1 VLLETKETQG
11 VSAVVEQTE
20 NSNVKCRIIDY
31 AVELFKQ
38 SGFSKVTVEDI
49 TSGLGM
55 SKKTFYKCFESKED
69 LLFQMVKR
77 ITGEIG
83 LRLETIQQSD
93 QPFVQK
99 LHALITLVHSQF
111 RKFSTPLLRDI
122 QIYAP
127 GTWDYIQE
135 FRRNKILTIWS
146 GLIEQGK
153 REGFIRADINSRL
166 LLLSI
171 IGLIEAVVNP
181 TTLSNESF
189 STDEAMRGIM
199 GMIFRGILTD
209 AAVRQLDSLQLP
221 QLS

>member
-1 VLLETKETQG
+1 MVD
-11 VSAVVEQTE
+11 QTD
-20 NSNVKCRIIDY
+20 NANVKSRILDY
-31 AVELFKQ
+31 AVSLFKD
-38 SGFSKVTVEDI
+38 SGFARVTVEDI

-69 LLFQMVKR
+69 LIFQIVKQ
-77 ITGEIG
+77 ITGEIA
-83 LRLETIQQSD
+83 LRLAEIQQSE

-99 LHALITLVHSQF
+99 LHALITLVHSRF

-122 QIYAP
+122 QIHAP
-127 GTWDYIQE
+127 GTWEYIQE
-135 FRRNKILTIWS
+135 FRRNKILTVWS

-153 REGFIRADINSRL
+153 REGYIRGDINSRL

-209 AAVRQLDSLQLP
+209 AAVQQLDSLQLS

>member
-1 VLLETKETQG
+1 LETKETLG
-11 VSAVVEQTE
+11 VSVVAEQTE
-20 NSNVKCRIIDY
+20 NSNVKGRILDH
-31 AVELFKQ
+31 AVFLFKE

-69 LLFQMVKR
+69 LLFQLVRR
-77 ITGEIG
+77 ITGEIAS
-83 LRLETIQQSD
+83 RLEGIQGSD

-135 FRRNKILTIWS
+135 FRRNKILTVWS

-153 REGFIRADINSRL
+153 HEGYIRGDINSRL
-166 LLLSI
+166 LLLSL
-171 IGLIEAVVNP
+171 IGLVEAVVNP

-189 STDEAMRGIM
+189 STDEAIQGIM
-199 GMIFRGILTD
+199 GMIFLGILTD
-209 AAVRQLDSLQLP
+209 DAKQQLDSLQLT
-221 QLS
+221 QHS

>member
-1 VLLETKETQG
+1 VLLETKETSG
-11 VSAVVEQTE
+11 VSSVVEQSE
-20 NSNVKCRIIDY
+20 NTNVKCRILDH
-31 AVELFKQ
+31 AVSLFKE

-69 LLFQMVKR
+69 LLFQLVKR
-77 ITGEIG
+77 ITGEIA
-83 LRLETIQQSD
+83 LRLEGIQQSE

-135 FRRNKILTIWS
+135 FRRNKILTVWS

-153 REGFIRADINSRL
+153 REGYIRGDINSRL

-189 STDEAMRGIM
+189 STDEAIKGIM
-199 GMIFRGILTD
+199 GMIFLGILTD
-209 AAVRQLDSLQLP
+209 GAKQQLDSLQLT
-221 QLS
+221 QHS